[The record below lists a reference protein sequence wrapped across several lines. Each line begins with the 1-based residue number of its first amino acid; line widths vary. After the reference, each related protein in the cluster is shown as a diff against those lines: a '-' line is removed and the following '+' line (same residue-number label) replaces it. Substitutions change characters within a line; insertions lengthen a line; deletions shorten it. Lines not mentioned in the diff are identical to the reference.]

1 MDHIGV
7 LKQAWHVTW
16 RYRILWLFGFFA
28 AGTSGGGGT
37 GGSNVTWTEDVGSL
51 DSLPLREIQRI
62 GWWLQ
67 DNIALIAAIA
77 AFFIMLGLALF
88 ILSVAAKGGLIFL
101 VNEAEE
107 GRPVRGMDGWAAGFR
122 MWLRV
127 FGIGFVL
134 FVPYTALVL
143 LVLLATFAP
152 LLAPLIGGGQPG
164 PEAFVGLCG
173 GLALGGLVLIVLG
186 VLLGLL
192 EMLGVRHAVLDG
204 SGVFASIGGAW
215 RDVRVRFKDVFVM
228 WLLTIAVGIAFGVF
242 VGVIA
247 AVFAV
252 GMFAAVFAGEFV
264 AAAVVG
270 VAFFLAMLLPS
281 AIFGAFTSAIWTVF
295 FRKLTGREAAEP
307 PAQPGYAPPL
317 APDAPGPVSPPA
329 APYAPP
335 VAPPPAA
342 PPPAAPYAPSVAPPP
357 AVPPAAPP
365 QAPAPPQ
372 PPEERE

>member
-1 MDHIGV
+1 VDHIGV
-7 LKQAWHVTW
+7 LKQAWRVTW
-16 RYRILWLFGFFA
+16 RYKILWLFGLFA

-37 GGSNVTWTEDVGSL
+37 GGSNVTWTEDIGSL
-51 DSLPLREIQRI
+51 DSSQLREIERI

-67 DNIALIAAIA
+67 DNIALIAAIV
-77 AFFIMLGLALF
+77 AFFAMLGLALF
-88 ILSVAAKGGLIFL
+88 VLSVAAKGGLVFL

-107 GRPVRGMDGWAAGFR
+107 GRPVRGMDGWAVGFR

-134 FVPYTALVL
+134 FVPYTILVVL
-143 LVLLATFAP
+143 ILVATFAP
-152 LLAPLIGGGQPG
+152 LVAPLIGGGQPG

-173 GLALGGLVLIVLG
+173 GLALGGLVLLVLG

-192 EMLGVRHAVLDG
+192 ETLGVRHAVLDG

-228 WLLTIAVGIAFGVF
+228 WLLTIAVGIGFGVF

-252 GMFAAVFAGEFV
+252 GMFAAVFSGEFI

-270 VAFFLAMLLPS
+270 IAFFLAMLLPS
-281 AIFGAFTSAIWTVF
+281 AVFGAFTSAIWTVF
-295 FRKLTGREAAEP
+295 FRKLTGREAVEP
-307 PAQPGYAPPL
+307 PAQPGYAPPV
-317 APDAPGPVSPPA
+317 APDAPGPVTSPA

-335 VAPPPAA
+335 VAPPSEAR
-342 PPPAAPYAPSVAPPP
+342 PPAAPYAP
-357 AVPPAAPP
+357 PPAAPP
-365 QAPAPPQ
+365 PAPAPPQ
-372 PPEERE
+372 PPEEQE

>member
-1 MDHIGV
+1 VDHIGV
-7 LKQAWHVTW
+7 LKQAWRVTW
-16 RYRILWLFGFFA
+16 RYKILWLFGLFA

-37 GGSNVTWTEDVGSL
+37 GGSNATWTGDTGSL

-67 DNIALIAAIA
+67 DNIALIAAVT
-77 AFFIMLGLALF
+77 AFLFVLGFALF

-107 GRPVRGMDGWAAGFR
+107 GRPVRGMDGWAVGFR
-122 MWLRV
+122 RWFRV

-134 FVPYTALVL
+134 FVPYTVLVL
-143 LVLLATFAP
+143 LVLVATFAP
-152 LLAPLIGGGQPG
+152 LVAPLIGGGQPG

-173 GLALGGLVLIVLG
+173 GLALGGFVLLVLG

-192 EMLGVRHAVLDG
+192 EMLGVRHAVLDD

-228 WLLTIAVGIAFGVF
+228 WLLTIAVGIAFGVL

-247 AVFAV
+247 AIFAF
-252 GMFAAVFAGEFV
+252 GIFAAVFAGEFA

-281 AIFGAFTSAIWTVF
+281 AIFGAFTSAIWTIF
-295 FRKLTGREAAEP
+295 FRKLTGRELAQP

-317 APDAPGPVSPPA
+317 APDAPGPVTPPAAPYAPAAPPA

-335 VAPPPAA
+335 VAPPP
-342 PPPAAPYAPSVAPPP
+342 VA
-357 AVPPAAPP
+357 PPAAPP
-365 QAPAPPQ
+365 RAPFPPQ